1 MVHTS
6 KTVTDSNGS
15 STTKYLL
22 YVSIVIAQQTGTGN
36 NILWFLY
43 DSDGT
48 KIGFTYNGTSYYY
61 TKNAQGDITGIV
73 DKTAIPLWNTPTTHG
88 ANFSTRP
95 IRRATLISVKRTHSS
110 IADITMILKQAC
122 ACITSIAGYY
132 DPQTG
137 RFLNADG
144 YVSTGQDKNGTN
156 MFAYCGN
163 SPVNAG
169 MRLCFLPV

>member
-1 MVHTS
+1 MGRPSAENSCCKRKNLSYTYNDDGIRTS
-6 KTVTDSNGS
+6 KTANGLTTEYFIDG
-15 STTKYLL
+15 STIL
-22 YVSIVIAQQTGTGN
+22 AQKTGN
-36 NILWFLY
+36 DVMWFLY

-110 IADITMILKQAC
+110 IVDTTMTPKLG
-122 ACITSIAGYY
+122 CITL
-132 DPQTG
+132 T
-137 RFLNADG
+137 AD
-144 YVSTGQDKNGTN
+144 TTTRR
-156 MFAYCGN
+156 
-163 SPVNAG
+163 PVG
-169 MRLCFLPV
+169 S